1 MPQGGGVVMTGVW
14 VQAYVPTF
22 ARVATDRGVQRWAV
36 VLAAVYLATAAAATA
51 ARWKVTAY
59 WTAPSWQERLG
70 PGVDLSLPPY
80 ERTVWPHALAITLV
94 VALALAIMV
103 PLLRAGLFTLA
114 VLVGAGAGFGPLRM
128 TAAPVIGDLEF
139 LDSDP
144 TLVQVAWPLAVGA
157 AATVLLLVV
166 AGWLARPAALARPG
180 SPLLVATAGLVCL
193 AVPLLALPMIPDAT
207 VDPGHEPGL
216 SFHMVTGW
224 GLLAGGL
231 LAAGLLGASRRPTA
245 GALARLALAGAAP
258 AAMWWAYHRDGGWPG
273 VPGWDHGMASPLFL
287 TVQIT
292 AVLIG
297 AAAVGCALAAT
308 HLGHRLHLLQPVKR
322 PDTDAEATPAT
333 APAGRAG

>member
-1 MPQGGGVVMTGVW
+1 
-14 VQAYVPTF
+14 
-22 ARVATDRGVQRWAV
+22 VQRWAL
-36 VLAAVYLATAAAATA
+36 VLAGVYLATAAAAAA

-59 WTAPSWQERLG
+59 WTALIRQQGLP
-70 PGVDLSLPPY
+70 PGVDLSLPPF
-80 ERTVWPHALAITLV
+80 ERTVWPHALAMTLV

-103 PLLRAGLFTLA
+103 PLLRAGMFTLA
-114 VLVGAGAGFGPLRM
+114 VLVGAGAGFGPLRL

-139 LDSDP
+139 LEYEP
-144 TLVQVAWPLAVGA
+144 TLMQVAWPLAVGA

-193 AVPLLALPMIPDAT
+193 AVPLLALPMIPGAT
-207 VDPGHEPGL
+207 HDPGHEPGL
-216 SFHMVTGW
+216 AFHMVTGW

-273 VPGWDHGMASPLFL
+273 VPGWDHFMASPLFL

-292 AVLIG
+292 AVLVTSAAIG
-297 AAAVGCALAAT
+297 WALTAST
-308 HLGHRLHLLQPVKR
+308 LGRRLHLLEPVER
-322 PDTDAEATPAT
+322 PDTDAASAHAP